1 MYGMEFSSKVPLF
14 QRTYSAIQECGLAL
28 LSEEEVHNKVH
39 SFLVATVEGQPEIKA
54 LLANFKELEEEMALS
69 VSRSKRSVSSQ
80 SQSSFSSSDKE
91 VNILRDFSNHN
102 IAEPTIVVH
111 KVNRAR
117 GSMMK
122 SNRISIGDAIK
133 VTELQE
139 FKLLTP
145 LESINSLS
153 SV

>member
-1 MYGMEFSSKVPLF
+1 MEFSSKVPLF
-14 QRTYSAIQECGLAL
+14 QRTYSATQECGLAL

-39 SFLVATVEGQPEIKA
+39 SFLIATVEAQPDIMT

-69 VSRSKRSVSSQ
+69 VSRSKRSVSSSQ

-91 VNILRDFSNHN
+91 VKVLRDFSNHN
-102 IAEPTIVVH
+102 IVLPIIIPH
-111 KVNRAR
+111 KAR

-122 SNRISIGDAIK
+122 SNRISIADAIK
-133 VTELQE
+133 ITELQE
-139 FKLLTP
+139 FKQLTP

-153 SV
+153 SVESEK